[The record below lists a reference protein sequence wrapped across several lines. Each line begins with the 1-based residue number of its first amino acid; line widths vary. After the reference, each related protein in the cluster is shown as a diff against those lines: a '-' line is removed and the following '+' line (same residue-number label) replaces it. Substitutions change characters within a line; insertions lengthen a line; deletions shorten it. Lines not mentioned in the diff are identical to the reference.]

1 MARDLLLVAVRDG
14 ELVLVDEVAGVLV
27 DRETGLELDLGRV
40 VLLGLHELEPSA
52 A

>member
-27 DRETGLELDLGRV
+27 DRETGRALELERV
-40 VLLGLHELEPSA
+40 VVLGLHELESSA

>member
-1 MARDLLLVAVRDG
+1 MLLLVAVRDG

-27 DRETGLELDLGRV
+27 DRETGAELEIERV
-40 VLLGLHELEPSA
+40 VLLGVPELEPA

>member
-1 MARDLLLVAVRDG
+1 MAVRDG

-27 DRETGLELDLGRV
+27 DRETGRELVLERV
-40 VLLGLHELEPSA
+40 VLLGVDVLEPA